1 MCQCSEYKSHP
12 SEEIFLAKN
21 FENQCF
27 PVRPLTESKPQR
39 QRCRRRRRRLYRR
52 RRCRRRRRHHRVIS
66 CHMLVC
72 RNHSYPFQ
80 DEILPRR
87 RRRRCRRRRRF
98 PQNNPTR

>member
-1 MCQCSEYKSHP
+1 M
-12 SEEIFLAKN
+12 AKN
-21 FENQCF
+21 FQNQCF
-27 PVRPLTESKPQR
+27 PVRPLTESKLQC
-39 QRCRRRRRRLYRR
+39 QRRRRRRRYH
-52 RRCRRRRRHHRVIS
+52 RRRRRHHRVIS

-87 RRRRCRRRRRF
+87 RRRRRCRRRRRRRRRF